1 MSRFYVPTGS
11 VKGKTIS
18 ISGDEAHHI
27 LDVMR
32 LKPLEKVVVFDGTG
46 KEYTGF
52 IKDAKRKSLTV
63 EITGTREV
71 PAVVNIAVTLIQAIP
86 KKDKMDRIVEK
97 ATELGVNS
105 VMPVVT
111 GRTIVDWDEPKR
123 SSAAE
128 RWRRIAREAA
138 KQCGRTDIPQIGDV
152 RPFADIVST
161 FGTYDLAMVAAL
173 SDGTMELKKALAGF
187 RGKTIAI
194 AIGPEGD
201 FTPDEIRDAL
211 SAGARPVSLG
221 PRVLKSDT
229 AGPAVLAILDY
240 ELSR

>member
-1 MSRFYVPTGS
+1 MSRFYVPREF

-18 ISGDEAHHI
+18 IDGDEAHHI

-46 KEYTGF
+46 REYVGF

-63 EITGTREV
+63 EITGTRDV
-71 PAVVNIAVTLIQAIP
+71 STGGKIAVTLIQAIP
-86 KKDKMDRIVEK
+86 KKEKMDRIVEK

-105 VMPVVT
+105 IVPVVT
-111 GRTIVDWDEPKR
+111 GRTIVDWDEAKR

-138 KQCGRTDIPQIGDV
+138 KQCGRTDIPAIGNV
-152 RPFADIVST
+152 RPFAEVVST
-161 FGTYDLAMVAAL
+161 FGTYDLAMLAAL
-173 SDGTMELKKALAGF
+173 SDETVELKKALAGF
-187 RGKTIAI
+187 QGKSVAI

-211 SAGARPVSLG
+211 RAGVKTVSLG

-229 AGPAVLAILDY
+229 AGLAVLAILDH
-240 ELSR
+240 ELSH

>member
-1 MSRFYVPTGS
+1 MSRFYVPREF
-11 VKGKTIS
+11 VKGKTID

-46 KEYTGF
+46 KEYVGF
-52 IKDAKRKSLTV
+52 IREAKRKSLTV
-63 EITGTREV
+63 EVTETRDV
-71 PAVVNIAVTLIQAIP
+71 SAGKKIAVTLIQAIP

-97 ATELGVNS
+97 ATELGVDS
-105 VMPVVT
+105 VVPVVT
-111 GRTIVDWDEPKR
+111 SRTIVDWDEAKR

-128 RWRRIAREAA
+128 RWRRIAKEAA
-138 KQCGRTDIPQIGDV
+138 KQCGRTDIPEVSGV
-152 RPFADIVST
+152 RPFSEAVSS
-161 FGTYDLAMVAAL
+161 FGTYDLAILAAL
-173 SDGTMELKKALAGF
+173 SYETVELKSALAGF
-187 RGKTIAI
+187 SGKTIAI

-211 SAGARPVSLG
+211 RAGARTVSLG

-229 AGPAVLAILDY
+229 AGLAVLAILDH
-240 ELSR
+240 EFSR